1 MMKAILSAGILTV
14 GIGLVQVAEAKQVK
28 PTVCLSWVESTM
40 PIDGT
45 PTKVA
50 VCTDRKRPV
59 ILTTYTIT
67 SVTDED
73 GASVKAVV
81 GYR

>member
-1 MMKAILSAGILTV
+1 MNKYLAIAIVIAGVATV
-14 GIGLVQVAEAKQVK
+14 GAADAKQTK

-40 PIDGT
+40 PVDGT

-59 ILTTYTIT
+59 ILTVFTVT
-67 SVTDED
+67 SVKNDD
-73 GASVKAVV
+73 GDTVKAVV